1 MYPGFLAQLL
11 RVFRVKPVYAE
22 CNGIYIQIGRG
33 AMKRLFLLIPFIF
46 ALNASAAADQI
57 YPTKPV
63 TIVIPFAPGGGVDII
78 TRAVGAKLADRWKQ
92 PVVIENKPGAGSTIG
107 VGQVARSSA
116 DGYTLLATVNQS
128 IVGNRFLYKKLGYD
142 PDKDLEPLIM
152 MVKAD
157 QLIVANA
164 KSPVSS
170 LKDVVQLSKEK
181 PGSYFYGS
189 YGNGSQ
195 THLLF
200 ALIADREK
208 IDITHIPYN
217 GVSQSLTALASGDV
231 TLGSASSGVIA
242 PLVQAGK
249 IKPIAVA
256 GTKRATQFPD
266 IPTVAEQGFPYAM
279 TSIWYALFA
288 PEGTPAAV
296 QDRIRN
302 DVRDIIQDPAFID
315 QYVKPRD
322 LEVVGYDA
330 EKMRTVIADEVRLTA
345 EMIKAAGVVAE

>member
-1 MYPGFLAQLL
+1 
-11 RVFRVKPVYAE
+11 
-22 CNGIYIQIGRG
+22 
-33 AMKRLFLLIPFIF
+33 MKSIFLLIPLLFS
-46 ALNASAAADQI
+46 LNTAASADQI
-57 YPTKPV
+57 YPSKPV

-78 TRAVGAKLADRWKQ
+78 TRAVGAKLAERWKQ
-92 PVVIENKPGAGSTIG
+92 PVVIENKAGAGSTIG
-107 VGQVARSSA
+107 VGQVARASA

-142 PDKDLEPLIM
+142 PDKDLDPLIM

-164 KSPVSS
+164 SVPVNS
-170 LKDVVQLSKEK
+170 LKDVVKLSKDK
-181 PGSYFYGS
+181 PKSLFYGS

-208 IDITHIPYN
+208 IDITHVPYN
-217 GVSQSLTALASGDV
+217 GVSQSLTALAGGEV
-231 TLGSASSGVIA
+231 ALGSASSGVIA

-256 GTKRATQFPD
+256 GDKRMAQFPNVS
-266 IPTVAEQGFPYAM
+266 TVAEQGLPYAM

-288 PEGTPAAV
+288 PAGTPAMVAE
-296 QDRIRN
+296 RIRD
-302 DVRDIIQDPAFID
+302 DVRDILQDPKFVN

-322 LEVVGYDA
+322 LEVVGTDGAQLRTAIA
-330 EKMRTVIADEVRLTA
+330 EEVRSTA